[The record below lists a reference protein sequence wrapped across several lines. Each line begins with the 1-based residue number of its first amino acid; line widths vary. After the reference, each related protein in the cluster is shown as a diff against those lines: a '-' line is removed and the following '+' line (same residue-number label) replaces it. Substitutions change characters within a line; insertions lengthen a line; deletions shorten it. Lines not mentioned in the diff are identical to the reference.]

1 MNNEIKAQANGGI
14 AATGARVSGVDKAIK
29 GYVNGITATSVFVG
43 KVAQYLVFGM
53 LGMLVFETVSRT
65 LFNHPWIFSVELAE
79 MVMAAYYTLGGAWT
93 LLIDGHVRMD
103 LAYGKWSKKNKALA
117 DVITF
122 VIIGFYM
129 AILLLG
135 GFISLDYSMKY
146 KQRSYSSWAPP
157 VTPIKIIMLFGM
169 TLMALQVV
177 AEFFRDLATARGKEI
192 K

>member
-1 MNNEIKAQANGGI
+1 MNNEIKAQTGGSV
-14 AATGARVSGVDKAIK
+14 TVPGARVSVGYKAIK

-43 KVAQYLVFGM
+43 KVSQYLVFGM
-53 LGMLVFETVSRT
+53 LGILVFETVSRT

-117 DVITF
+117 DVLTF
-122 VIIGFYM
+122 VIIMLYL
-129 AILLLG
+129 IVLLLG
-135 GFISLDYSMKY
+135 GFISLEYSMKY
-146 KQRSYSSWAPP
+146 KQKSYSSWAPP

-169 TLMALQVV
+169 TLMALQVI
-177 AEFFRDLATARGKEI
+177 AEFFRDLATVRGKEI